1 MRLYMLLLCRD
12 CANLE
17 ACLAKVNAYA
27 ASDSQHLP
35 PPPTHASTNSC
46 MDSTSTACADSFFD
60 DVGSSSDSS
69 SGSIVLQ
76 LRPEDDFVLQPVV
89 RMLQPVVA
97 LHAWPAWSVEHWRGS
112 ICVGEAIQLHIMDD

>member
-46 MDSTSTACADSFFD
+46 TDSTSTACAGSIFD
-60 DVGSSSDSS
+60 DVSSSSDSS

-76 LRPEDDFVLQPVV
+76 LQPEDNFV
-89 RMLQPVVA
+89 LQPVVA